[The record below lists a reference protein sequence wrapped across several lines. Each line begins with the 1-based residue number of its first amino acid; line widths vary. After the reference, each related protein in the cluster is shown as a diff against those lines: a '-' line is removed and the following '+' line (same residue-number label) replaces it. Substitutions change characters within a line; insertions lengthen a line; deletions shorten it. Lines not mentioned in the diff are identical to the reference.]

1 MIYNGGIYN
10 KQWNTK
16 KLSDLGTF
24 ARGVSKH
31 RPRNDKKLF
40 YDGKYPLVQTS
51 DIKNANLYVI
61 SHSQEYGDF
70 GLRQSRIWN
79 AGTLCITIAA
89 NIAETAILAYPMCF
103 PDSVV
108 GFTAFENESSE
119 LFMYYLFKYIR
130 NSIQNSASGSI
141 QDNINIEY
149 LMNLDFKIPAKLCQD
164 RIVRLL
170 SAIDNKILL
179 NNKINDNLDQQ
190 TQLLYDYWFAQ
201 FEFPDENGNPYR
213 SSGKKMMWNE
223 ALKQEIPLGWNI
235 VTVSELLNS
244 IPVTTKIKT
253 TDYLANGLLPII
265 DQSTTYIAGYTN
277 ITDAQLYN
285 KNGFIVFGDHTR
297 IVKYIR
303 FPFARG
309 ADGTQ
314 VLSSNSNRMPNE
326 LFYQV
331 INKIDLSNYGY
342 ARHFKFLKDS
352 KVVLPDE
359 TTARQYANNVRL
371 LYTKQVHL
379 LFENN
384 ELNKLRDWLLPMLM
398 NGQATIKD

>member
-1 MIYNGGIYN
+1 MI
-10 KQWNTK
+10 
-16 KLSDLGTF
+16 
-24 ARGVSKH
+24 
-31 RPRNDKKLF
+31 
-40 YDGKYPLVQTS
+40 
-51 DIKNANLYVI
+51 
-61 SHSQEYGDF
+61 
-70 GLRQSRIWN
+70 
-79 AGTLCITIAA
+79 
-89 NIAETAILAYPMCF
+89 
-103 PDSVV
+103 
-108 GFTAFENESSE
+108 
-119 LFMYYLFKYIR
+119 
-130 NSIQNSASGSI
+130 
-141 QDNINIEY
+141 
-149 LMNLDFKIPAKLCQD
+149 
-164 RIVRLL
+164 
-170 SAIDNKILL
+170 
-179 NNKINDNLDQQ
+179 
-190 TQLLYDYWFAQ
+190 
-201 FEFPDENGNPYR
+201 
-213 SSGKKMMWNE
+213 WNE
-223 ALKQEIPLGWNI
+223 ALKQEIPLGWNV

-277 ITDAQLYN
+277 ITNAQLYN

-371 LYTKQVHL
+371 LYTKQVHQ

-398 NGQATIKD
+398 NGQATIND